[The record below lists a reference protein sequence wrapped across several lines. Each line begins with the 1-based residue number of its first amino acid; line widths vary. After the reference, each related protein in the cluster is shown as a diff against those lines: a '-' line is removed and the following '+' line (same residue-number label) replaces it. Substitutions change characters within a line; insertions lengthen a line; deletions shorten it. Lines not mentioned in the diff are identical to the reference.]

1 MSGTERQ
8 ERSVRLNVPVLTRVE
23 GEGALHLVIEKG
35 VIQHA
40 RLAIFEPP
48 RLFEKFLE
56 GRSYTELPDLVAR
69 VCGICPV
76 AYQLSAAD
84 AVESLFGVDPGPW
97 VRDMR
102 TLMYCGEWIES
113 HCLHIHLLAAPDFLG
128 YPDALSM
135 AKDHPELLR
144 RGMQL
149 QGLGNQIIR
158 LLGGRSVHPVGV
170 RIGGFHH
177 APAPG
182 EVKNLLQQLRE
193 ALPNARALL
202 KWALSLEL
210 PERNQNFVS
219 MACTAPDHYP
229 MLGEQLATSDGQRWA
244 KSAFEQ
250 HVSEHQEPD
259 STALFSLLDGHPYLV
274 GPLARYNLAGEYLSE
289 STRALLKQAGMDGV
303 SSNPFH
309 SLAIRAAEVNHA
321 MERAVELLEAY
332 RLPPQP
338 WTPVEPRAGVGFGC
352 TEAPRGSLWHRFE
365 FDDQGLIRQAR
376 LVPPT
381 SQNQARI
388 EQDLKQSLEAFGL
401 DHDDQALRLHCEQVI
416 RNYDPCISCATHF
429 LRLTTERL

>member
-1 MSGTERQ
+1 MNSTDPQQRH
-8 ERSVRLNVPVLTRVE
+8 VHLNVPVLTRVE
-23 GEGALHLVIEKG
+23 GEGALHLTIEKG
-35 VIQHA
+35 RIRHL

-97 VRDMR
+97 VRAMR
-102 TLMYCGEWIES
+102 TLIYCGEWIES

-128 YPDALSM
+128 YPDALTM
-135 AKDHPELLR
+135 ARDHPEVLR
-144 RGMQL
+144 RGLRL
-149 QGLGNQIIR
+149 QGLGNRIIE

-177 APAPG
+177 APALR
-182 EVKNLLQQLRE
+182 EAKNLLELLKN
-193 ALPNARALL
+193 ALPDARSLL
-202 KWALSLEL
+202 QWALSLAM
-210 PERNQNFVS
+210 PPRNQNFVS
-219 MACTAPDHYP
+219 MACLTPGHYP
-229 MLGEQLATSDGQRWA
+229 LLGERLYTSDQRNWA
-244 KSAFEQ
+244 KSDFEQ
-250 HVSEHQEPD
+250 HIREHQEPD
-259 STALFSLLDGHPYLV
+259 STALFSLLEGQPYLV
-274 GPLARYNLAGEYLSE
+274 GPLARFNLAGDSLSAAI
-289 STRALLKQAGMDGV
+289 RAPLKQAGIDGTTN
-303 SSNPFH
+303 NPFH

-321 MERAVELLEAY
+321 METAVQLLENY
-332 RLPPQP
+332 RLPSQP
-338 WTPVEPRAGVGFGC
+338 WVPVTPRAGVGFGC

-365 FDDQGLIRQAR
+365 FDDQGLILKAR

-388 EQDLKQSLEAFGL
+388 QQDLKQSLEAYGL
-401 DHDDQALRLHCEQVI
+401 DHEDQSLQLHCEQVI

-429 LRLTTERL
+429 LRLTTQRL